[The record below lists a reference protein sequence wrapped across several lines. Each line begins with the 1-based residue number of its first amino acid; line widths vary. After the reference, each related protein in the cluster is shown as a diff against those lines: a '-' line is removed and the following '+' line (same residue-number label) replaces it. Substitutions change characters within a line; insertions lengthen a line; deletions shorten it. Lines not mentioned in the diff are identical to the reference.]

1 MLSRPFSV
9 VQDGD
14 ITNACML
21 PTRLMSAVQ
30 TSEPTSKL
38 CNVSYRVWYRDNYI
52 GRHIVSWKNV
62 DIAGLNI

>member
-38 CNVSYRVWYRDNYI
+38 CNVSYHVWYRDNYI